1 MEVYGLIDP
10 RSGGLRYVGKTERSA
25 VARLKRHIHNAREG
39 VKSHVY
45 NWLRQLLA
53 AGLKPEVEVLERHE
67 TAEALDEAERHFIAY
82 FRSIGCDVVNLT
94 SGGDG
99 SVGYRHTEQ
108 SKQKQR
114 AKMAGRKL
122 TPEHR
127 ASISQGMM
135 GHLVSKA
142 ARAKSSESQRGRI
155 LTAEHRSKLSAAQ
168 KLVSNTK
175 EWALKQS
182 RSHGGREFVD
192 QHGQTYRT
200 LGEAASQCGCSKA
213 NISATLHNRRR
224 SAGGFAFRFVT
235 PDSAPNLGA

>member
-127 ASISQGMM
+127 ASISLGLA
-135 GHLVSKA
+135 GRLVP
-142 ARAKSSESQRGRI
+142 SSTRD
-155 LTAEHRSKLSAAQ
+155 KLS
-168 KLVSNTK
+168 VS
-175 EWALKQS
+175 
-182 RSHGGREFVD
+182 
-192 QHGQTYRT
+192 
-200 LGEAASQCGCSKA
+200 
-213 NISATLHNRRR
+213 NISANAYRASPVTDENGVTYPSISAASRLLKVPSGNIARAVRNG
-224 SAGGFAFRFVT
+224 STAGGHRFALT
-235 PDSAPNLGA
+235 DGNLAA